1 MKMNEMA
8 FWEKPREKLLKYGAD
23 TLTTAEVLA
32 ILLRTGTR
40 DKSALELASEL
51 LHRKVEAI
59 CLPGHISI
67 AVPVRWT
74 CSQFS

>member
-51 LHRKVEAI
+51 LHSDRRGLRYLAEAS
-59 CLPGHISI
+59 PE
-67 AVPVRWT
+67 
-74 CSQFS
+74 